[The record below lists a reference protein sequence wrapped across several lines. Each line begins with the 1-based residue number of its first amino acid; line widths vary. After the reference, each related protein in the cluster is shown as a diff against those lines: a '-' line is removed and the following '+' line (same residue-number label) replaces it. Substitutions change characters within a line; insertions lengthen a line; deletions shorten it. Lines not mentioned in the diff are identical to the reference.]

1 MTAVARFFKRCAG
14 CAAHLRKKRCVPG
27 TSKPCLKSVSVTK
40 IANGGSARVVC
51 VQGDGKAAKQLAAM
65 GIVPGATIVKKGASL
80 LRGPILL
87 TKGSTQ
93 FAIGY
98 DMALRVLVDKIDKQ

>member
-1 MTAVARFFKRCAG
+1 
-14 CAAHLRKKRCVPG
+14 
-27 TSKPCLKSVSVTK
+27 
-40 IANGGSARVVC
+40 
-51 VQGDGKAAKQLAAM
+51 M